1 MKDYQREFLDVAL
14 AAGVLRFG
22 NFTLKSGR
30 TSPYFF
36 NSGLFNTG
44 TKLAELARFY
54 VAAIEDAGLSFDVL
68 YGAAYKGIP
77 LVTAIALAFA
87 NEGREVPYAF
97 NRKEIKERGEGGLI
111 IGGPLHGD
119 VLIIDDVISA
129 GTSVQESVRII
140 ADAGARPVAVAVAL
154 DRQERG
160 RGERSAS
167 HEMETELGLKV
178 IRIVDLDDLV
188 SYLQERGELP
198 TELEAIRDYRRTYG
212 A

>member
-54 VAAIEDAGLSFDVL
+54 VAAIEAAGLSFDVL

-97 NRKEIKERGEGGLI
+97 NRKEIKGRGEGGLI

-160 RGERSAS
+160 RGQRSAS